1 MWVRDLWLLWQDSA
15 VPQMDVPRAADQKE
29 RQRWEA
35 EQLRPGSGQEEEQYI
50 IRAIQGKIRDM
61 QGLIFYFLTLDKFS
75 HSTISHFSE
84 PSLRIVW
91 SCQHSLTVTR
101 RLLASTLRYE
111 NTKRKI
117 EEKEKINVYGQ
128 GSEKDSTSC
137 VICMTDFKPGER
149 VRRLACLHL
158 FHVDCIDH
166 WLTRQR

>member
-1 MWVRDLWLLWQDSA
+1 MGQGFVTPVARLRRASDGCSPSSRPGGEAALRG
-15 VPQMDVPRAADQKE
+15 RAAQAGVRSGGGTVYHQGYPREDQ
-29 RQRWEA
+29 RH
-35 EQLRPGSGQEEEQYI
+35 G
-50 IRAIQGKIRDM
+50 
-61 QGLIFYFLTLDKFS
+61 GLIFYFLTLDKFS